1 MTDLTFWQN
10 ISATAVGLIVWMVI
24 LVAGW
29 WMTTVGN
36 ILLSKWTVVN
46 KALGWLLLLV
56 MALAVV
62 WIFWTTGVRILHGG

>member
-24 LVAGW
+24 LVVGW
-29 WMTTVGN
+29 WVTTWGEALLNSWPIGN
-36 ILLSKWTVVN
+36 KI
-46 KALGWLLLLV
+46 LGWLLLLV